1 MRSAV
6 AYWWLYTGSSPIAS
20 NATISPS
27 LASRCL
33 DGVFAAHALCLPLRR
48 TLAPRCGHADGRL
61 QSAFEN
67 TYVYEDVYMAVSTDD
82 AVIDI
87 GDV

>member
-1 MRSAV
+1 MCPQCTLEPRVVREYEQHAAQESHV
-6 AYWWLYTGSSPIAS
+6 TQSDP
-20 NATISPS
+20 AT
-27 LASRCL
+27 
-33 DGVFAAHALCLPLRR
+33 
-48 TLAPRCGHADGRL
+48 HADGRL

-67 TYVYEDVYMAVSTDD
+67 MYVYEDVYMAVSTDD